1 MKKLSMSQSVVP
13 ITLDGKM
20 AAQEGVLQSIQTY
33 MKKSLSKQVSAER
46 TLRKSTKELT
56 QMKITLSSFD
66 ERLTDIQQSNVVK
79 KVIRDQLQMERHRKA
94 KQFVHENVQLSI
106 EEITGTKG
114 EIEKRLAERMRRE
127 TTQIMCQITSYVK
140 KRLGLHSIDDI
151 PNGLVDAHKTLVRDL
166 TWKKLKNFEMKG
178 AM

>member
-33 MKKSLSKQVSAER
+33 MKKSLSKQVSTER

-56 QMKITLSSFD
+56 QMKIRLSSFD
-66 ERLTDIQQSNVVK
+66 ERLTDIQQSNVAK

-106 EEITGTKG
+106 EEITGTKS
-114 EIEKRLAERMRRE
+114 EIEKSLAERMKRE

-140 KRLGLHSIDDI
+140 KQLHLRSIEDI
-151 PNGLVDAHKTLVRDL
+151 PNCFVEKHKQLMKDL
-166 TWKKLKNFEMKG
+166 TWKKLDMFMKG
-178 AM
+178 GC